1 MGWFTK
7 KDAAAAKPESPKEE
21 IWVQCPSCKAHIYRE
36 EWEKNAKVCDRC
48 QFHDRLTWEERVN
61 VMFDPGS
68 FKELNAKI
76 SFNDPLKFSD
86 AKGSY
91 AEKAAETCQKT
102 GLKESVVT
110 GTGTIKG
117 IKATAAIM
125 DFRFLG
131 GSLASG
137 TGEKILLAALHAV
150 KHHTPYLI
158 VSASG
163 GARMHE
169 GIVSR
174 YPGLDAE
181 RAKYQTISAMIG
193 ACITD
198 LTATTLRN
206 LATYSIRSAEDLRR
220 VNRQVVDFSPGFA
233 EKKRQLKR
241 FLFENLYRHFK
252 VERMRVKAERYIAM
266 LFDIYVK
273 HPTLLPQKYVKRMDS
288 IGRERV
294 ICDYIAGMTD
304 RFALDEFKRLFEPY
318 ERV

>member
-48 QFHDRLTWEERVN
+48 QFHDRLTWQERVD

-68 FKELNAKI
+68 FKELNARI

-169 GIVSR
+169 GIVSLMQMPKTCAALAR
-174 YPGLDAE
+174 LRDANLP
-181 RAKYQTISAMIG
+181 YISIMTDPTTGGVSASYAMVGDIHIAEPRTLIG
-193 ACITD
+193 FAG
-198 LTATTLRN
+198 
-206 LATYSIRSAEDLRR
+206 RR
-220 VNRQVVDFSPGFA
+220 VIEETIKQKLPADFQTAEYLVDHGFVDMIVHRRDMR
-233 EKKRQLKR
+233 ETLHKVLK
-241 FLFENLYRHFK
+241 Y
-252 VERMRVKAERYIAM
+252 
-266 LFDIYVK
+266 
-273 HPTLLPQKYVKRMDS
+273 
-288 IGRERV
+288 
-294 ICDYIAGMTD
+294 AGC
-304 RFALDEFKRLFEPY
+304 R
-318 ERV
+318 